1 MKTILIIIIILV
13 MTAPAYAGRIKPYHH
28 VTNAEKRE
36 MKEAKRSA
44 ERDQAVA
51 NRTNAQAEAIR
62 QGTSDRK
69 KQNSLNRVQQQMDM
83 GQQQH
88 RRSIRNG
95 QQQRKAKAARS
106 RQYTGF

>member
-1 MKTILIIIIILV
+1 MKKTLIIIIVLV

-44 ERDQAVA
+44 ERDKAVA

-69 KQNSLNRVQQQMDM
+69 KQNQLNRVQQMQYM
-83 GQQQH
+83 GEQQH
-88 RRSIRNG
+88 QQGIWNG
-95 QQQRKAKAARS
+95 QQYRKAKEQRS
-106 RQYTGF
+106 RKHTGF

>member
-1 MKTILIIIIILV
+1 MKTTLIIFIVLA

-44 ERDQAVA
+44 EHEKAVA

-69 KQNSLNRVQQQMDM
+69 KQNQLNRVQQQMNM

-88 RRSIRNG
+88 RRAIRNG
-95 QQQRKAKAARS
+95 NQQRKAKEQNS
-106 RQYTGF
+106 RKYTGF